1 MAQCAQCG
9 TSVPD
14 EAKFCQNCGSQVS
27 DAEGQAE
34 ATASM
39 DRQSFAHM
47 EQLLRDD
54 TAGEF
59 EIEGAL
65 GKGGMAV
72 VYLATEVHLSR
83 KVAIKVLPPELTF
96 GHGVERFKRE
106 AKTAAALD
114 HPNIIPIYRIA
125 SGGKIFWYA
134 MKYLEGRS
142 LDDIL
147 REKGSFSLK
156 ETIKILDQTADALDY
171 AHEHQVIHRDMK
183 PANVMLD
190 SRNRVVVT
198 DFGIAKALTEGTLT
212 ASGSVVGTPYYMS
225 PEQGMGRPVTGAAD
239 QYSVGVMAYRML
251 SGSVPFEGES
261 AVEILHKHCMVPPPP
276 LESVKPGLPKHV
288 YWAVHKALEKKPEK
302 RHATMAAFVEALEHP
317 SDEMTMGEQATVVV
331 SADMVAAAGEAA
343 AAGAYTAGGY
353 TAGDP
358 PSAEMLSGATVPMA
372 RTSPPTPATP
382 TPAVGVAAPPK
393 SKKGLVVAILGAAVI
408 GFGGVGAWVALSG
421 GGTSSTTE
429 EVAQGPAGATTD
441 PSGIQTPAGAVAES
455 TAVTLD
461 PAAAEPE
468 PPEDTATAVAEPP
481 QTPQPQPQREQQ
493 VTRPAVTPPPAPTT
507 GFIRLASI
515 PSGSVVLLNGRR
527 RTDNPIEVPPGTYR
541 IVVNAEGWETFDVE
555 YAVRAGETRRVTFDA
570 RRLQMTEMRI
580 SLGVVARITIDGEFV
595 DENRRY
601 RGEFPVGK
609 HTISIR
615 ADGYAPLDTTVTLQ
629 ADGTAN
635 IFRFE
640 LQQR

>member
-34 ATASM
+34 ASASM
-39 DRQSFAHM
+39 DRQSFEHM

-59 EIEGAL
+59 EIEGLL

-72 VYLATEVHLSR
+72 VYLATEVHLAR

-156 ETIKILDQTADALDY
+156 ETIKILQQTAEALDY

-190 SRNRVVVT
+190 SRNRVIVT
-198 DFGIAKALTEGTLT
+198 DYGIAKALTEGTLT

-302 RHATMAAFVEALEHP
+302 RHANMIAFVEALEHQ
-317 SDEMTMGEQATVVV
+317 SDEMTMGEQETVVV
-331 SADMVAAAGEAA
+331 SADMVAAAG
-343 AAGAYTAGGY
+343 AGATGGY
-353 TAGDP
+353 TAGDS

-382 TPAVGVAAPPK
+382 TPAVGVAAPPRN
-393 SKKGLVVAILGAAVI
+393 KKGLVFAILGAAVI

-421 GGTSSTTE
+421 GGESSTTE

-441 PSGIQTPAGAVAES
+441 PSGVQTAAEAVAES
-455 TAVTLD
+455 SATVLD
-461 PAAAEPE
+461 TGATESAPQ
-468 PPEDTATAVAEPP
+468 EDTAVAVAEPP
-481 QTPQPQPQREQQ
+481 QTPQPEPQREQQ
-493 VTRPAVTPPPAPTT
+493 QPTRPVVTQPPAPTT
-507 GFIRLASI
+507 GFVRLVNI
-515 PSGSVVLLNGRR
+515 PSGATVLLNGRR
-527 RTDNPIEVPPGTYR
+527 RSDNPIEVPPGSYR

-555 YAVRAGETRRVTFDA
+555 YPVRAGETRRVTFDA
-570 RRLQMTEMRI
+570 RRMQMTEMRI
-580 SLGVVARITIDGEFV
+580 SLGLVARITVDGELV

-601 RGEFPVGK
+601 RGDFPVGQ

-615 ADGYAPLDTTVTLQ
+615 ADGYAPFDTTVTLQ
-629 ADGTAN
+629 ADATAN
-635 IFRFE
+635 RFRFE

>member
-1 MAQCAQCG
+1 
-9 TSVPD
+9 
-14 EAKFCQNCGSQVS
+14 
-27 DAEGQAE
+27 
-34 ATASM
+34 M
-39 DRQSFAHM
+39 DRQSFEHM

-59 EIEGAL
+59 EIEGLL

-72 VYLATEVHLSR
+72 VYLATEVHLAR

-156 ETIKILDQTADALDY
+156 ETIKILQQTAEALDY

-190 SRNRVVVT
+190 SRNRVIVT
-198 DFGIAKALTEGTLT
+198 DYGIAKALTEGTLT

-302 RHATMAAFVEALEHP
+302 RHANMMAFVEALEHQ
-317 SDEMTMGEQATVVV
+317 SDEMTMGEQETVVV
-331 SADMVAAAGEAA
+331 SADMVAAAG
-343 AAGAYTAGGY
+343 AGAVGGY
-353 TAGDP
+353 TAP
-358 PSAEMLSGATVPMA
+358 ESPSAEMLSGATVPMA

-382 TPAVGVAAPPK
+382 APAVVGVGKP
-393 SKKGLVVAILGAAVI
+393 KKGRKGVVFAVLGAAVI
-408 GFGGVGAWVALSG
+408 GFGGVGAWVALSSG
-421 GGTSSTTE
+421 GSSATTE
-429 EVAQGPAGATTD
+429 QLTEAPGGAATAPQGGPEATQ
-441 PSGIQTPAGAVAES
+441 PPAGAVAES
-455 TAVTLD
+455 TAVLD
-461 PAAAEPE
+461 TAQAGPE
-468 PPEDTATAVAEPP
+468 QQEDTTTAVAATPP
-481 QTPQPQPQREQQ
+481 QPEPVRQDPVQ
-493 VTRPAVTPPPAPTT
+493 PAVTQPAAPTT
-507 GFIRLASI
+507 GFLRLANV
-515 PSGSVVLLNGRR
+515 PSGATVLINNRR
-527 RTDNPIEVPPGTYR
+527 RSGNPIELGPGSYR
-541 IVVNAEGWETFDVE
+541 VTINAQGWQTFDVE
-555 YAVRAGETRRVTFDA
+555 YTVRAGATTQVTYDA
-570 RRLQMTEMRI
+570 RQFTVLMMNVRP
-580 SLGVVARITIDGEFV
+580 VAEIYIDGRFK
-595 DENRRY
+595 DTQRRY
-601 RGEFPVGK
+601 LDSTLTVGR
-609 HTISIR
+609 HQVILR
-615 ADGYAPLDTTVTLQ
+615 AEGYIPLDTTITLS
-629 ADGTAN
+629 ADPSTN
-635 IFRFE
+635 RFSFA
-640 LQQR
+640 LTQR